1 MPMLAGLLV
10 NASRSSPLWK
20 LPVMAT
26 VALARVVLS
35 ASLRVMPL
43 STAMTK
49 TGAAERIATG
59 LVDAIGDRGPYA
71 LLVGLFVL
79 TAVMGQLISNM
90 ATALIVEAFCSCFQ
104 IFLLLAVF
112 NDVN

>member
-43 STAMTK
+43 STATGVLTTLAPSTK
-49 TGAAERIATG
+49 AVLPPLVVATGAALAPDTVMPLPNRSAIPTG
-59 LVDAIGDRGPYA
+59 ASAP
-71 LLVGLFVL
+71 
-79 TAVMGQLISNM
+79 
-90 ATALIVEAFCSCFQ
+90 EFQ
-104 IFLLLAVF
+104 SSSIPRL
-112 NDVN
+112 